1 MLRVI
6 VHYVPKSVVHMVL
19 TIFYHNFFSYQFSV
33 LFGIILVHIR
43 CPQLFTTVVQNIF
56 HNWCLPLINIFCFFD
71 TPPDF
76 VANHVPIT
84 LIRPL
89 FPLCVPPP
97 LWRGHVPKNSP
108 KMPNSV
114 LLTLAL
120 KLSLGERRKKGPSI
134 ISAWYKLMIVLKY
147 ISTQWTN

>member
-97 LWRGHVPKNSP
+97 LWRGHVPKNAKLCIANP
-108 KMPNSV
+108 GPEIEFGGTAQKG
-114 LLTLAL
+114 TLHNFCMVQIDDC
-120 KLSLGERRKKGPSI
+120 S
-134 ISAWYKLMIVLKY
+134 
-147 ISTQWTN
+147 